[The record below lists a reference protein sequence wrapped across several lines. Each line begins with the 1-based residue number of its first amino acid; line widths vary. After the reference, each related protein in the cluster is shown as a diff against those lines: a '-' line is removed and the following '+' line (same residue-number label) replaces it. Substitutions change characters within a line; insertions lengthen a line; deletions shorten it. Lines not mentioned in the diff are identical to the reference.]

1 MTSAGE
7 QILKEARLGL
17 RLDHRNLVQLFGV
30 LEIPQTGLVLVL
42 ELAGGGS
49 LRSILSDTA
58 THAEIDW
65 SVRVRWLLGIAQG
78 LQRLHGLRPRAVI
91 HRDLKAANVLLSSA
105 DLRTAIP
112 KVRTADTTF
121 RSILLAGLAL
131 WLRVWLRVWLSGSGC
146 FGLTSIP
153 FAVPTGCGFRHRG
166 DDGDHGHSH
175 VRSRSRS
182 PCRRWR
188 GCGHVGLEGTRD
200 LLRP

>member
-1 MTSAGE
+1 MRD

-58 THAEIDW
+58 THAEIGW

-112 KVRTADTTF
+112 KVRTAAKTH
-121 RSILLAGLAL
+121 SLSAL
-131 WLRVWLRVWLSGSGC
+131 WLSGSGC
-146 FGLTSIP
+146 FGLTRTSFCCP
-153 FAVPTGCGFRHRG
+153 DRLRTSA
-166 DDGDHGHSH
+166 
-175 VRSRSRS
+175 SRR
-182 PCRRWR
+182 
-188 GCGHVGLEGTRD
+188 
-200 LLRP
+200 

>member
-1 MTSAGE
+1 MRE

-17 RLDHRNLVQLFGV
+17 RLNHRNLVQLFGV

-58 THAEIDW
+58 THAEIGW

-112 KVRTADTTF
+112 KVRSRQDP
-121 RSILLAGLAL
+121 RILCSLAL
-131 WLRVWLRVWLSGSGC
+131 WLCGSGC

-153 FAVPTGCGFRHRG
+153 FAVPTGCGLRHRG
-166 DDGDHGHSH
+166 DDGDDGHPH
-175 VRSRSRS
+175 VRSRSRSRS
-182 PCRRWR
+182 PCRRRR
-188 GCGHVGLEGTRD
+188 GRGHVGLEGTRD

>member
-1 MTSAGE
+1 MRD

-58 THAEIDW
+58 THAEIGW

-112 KVRTADTTF
+112 KVRRAAKTH
-121 RSILLAGLAL
+121 SLSAL
-131 WLRVWLRVWLSGSGC
+131 WLFGSGC
-146 FGLTSIP
+146 FGLTRIP
-153 FAVPTGCGFRHRG
+153 FLLSDRLPISA
-166 DDGDHGHSH
+166 
-175 VRSRSRS
+175 SRR
-182 PCRRWR
+182 
-188 GCGHVGLEGTRD
+188 
-200 LLRP
+200 